1 MDTRRR
7 KTVEKTDVAPL
18 IIQAES
24 LAKNGKLAEAIER
37 YKQIVGLAPE
47 NAQAHADL
55 AHCLLEHGEVDDAF
69 HHIELAIGADTLPPS
84 AQILTDLGRI
94 SASRGLLRRATE
106 AYREALRLDPTF
118 RPASHGLIVVTE
130 QMN

>member
-1 MDTRRR
+1 MEKRR
-7 KTVEKTDVAPL
+7 KTVEKTDIKPL
-18 IIQAES
+18 LNQAEG
-24 LAKNGKLAEAIER
+24 LAKDGKLTEAIDR
-37 YKQIVGLAPE
+37 YRHVLRLDPE

-55 AHCLLEHGEVDDAF
+55 AHVLLERGEVDDAF
-69 HHIELAIGADTLPPS
+69 HHIELAIGADILPPS

-106 AYREALRLDPTF
+106 AFREALRLDPAF
-118 RPASHGLIVVTE
+118 RPASHGLITVTE